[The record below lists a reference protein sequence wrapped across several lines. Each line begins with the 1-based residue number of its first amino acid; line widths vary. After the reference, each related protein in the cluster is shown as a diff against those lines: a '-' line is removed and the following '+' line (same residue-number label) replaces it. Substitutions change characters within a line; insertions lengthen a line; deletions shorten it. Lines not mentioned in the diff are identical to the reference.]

1 MKYERYTKHMTLII
15 LIVQDTR
22 QLQGIIAAEKA
33 GEINQNNKKIQSQI
47 FCAKCSIHNGYQIK
61 AT

>member
-33 GEINQNNKKIQSQI
+33 GEINQNNKQIQS
-47 FCAKCSIHNGYQIK
+47 KSITDILCQVFDP
-61 AT
+61 